1 MFRKIKSMLIS
12 LPVLF
17 KSLTAGFLAPADGRN
32 LRFFVLIVPL
42 KGINLFLDRIDPQVG
57 TFKCFS

>member
-1 MFRKIKSMLIS
+1 MLIS